1 MDSIHNSVYPFHMVE
16 STGSVAVMKICVRG
30 TVLTDHD
37 IVNLYTLSTNLE
49 ALLGSTRRVHVS
61 PQAGSTER
69 KL

>member
-16 STGSVAVMKICVRG
+16 STGSVAVMKIRVRG

-49 ALLGSTRRVHVS
+49 ALLGSTR
-61 PQAGSTER
+61 
-69 KL
+69 